1 VSRFLRDLWRSARRP
16 AVFRRCVLIAVV
28 VGSLLT
34 AVNLGGSIVRGD
46 VDVHVLLKIAANFC
60 VPFIVSNLGAMASLR
75 AEVRRE

>member
-1 VSRFLRDLWRSARRP
+1 M
-16 AVFRRCVLIAVV
+16 
-28 VGSLLT
+28 LT